1 MTIAAC
7 LRRLR
12 IPALGMLLVVI
23 TGACHK
29 TDMRQHQE
37 SRPLMGTVV
46 DIITEGPDPALLV
59 SATDAAYAEM
69 TRLSDMMNHYN
80 PDSVVSAINRAAGI
94 KPVVVPRELM
104 QVLTRARMMSERTD
118 GAFDITVGSLKGW
131 HFSTERPQMPDAADI
146 KAMLPLVNY
155 RDVVLDETKNTAYLR
170 KKGMRI
176 DLGGIAK
183 LYILD
188 AGMKVLK
195 SHRVIHAMIN
205 GGGDVEVTGTIRGRP
220 WRIGIRDPL
229 HPDQLFAAV
238 DIQHGFVVSSGDYER
253 YFDRGGRRYHHI
265 LDPKT
270 GYPTTGP
277 RAITLI
283 ADDLDAV
290 NGLSSSIMVMG
301 MARGHEMIDRNP
313 AMEAIIFDRDGSAW
327 VSPVLERRL
336 IYPVKNKT
344 P

>member
-1 MTIAAC
+1 MTIAAN

-12 IPALGMLLVVI
+12 SPALGMLLVVI

-29 TDMRQHQE
+29 TDMHQHQE

-80 PDSVVSAINRAAGI
+80 PDSVVSAINRDAGVH
-94 KPVVVPRELM
+94 PVAIPRELM
-104 QVLTRARMMSERTD
+104 QVLTRTRMMSERTD

-131 HFSTERPQMPDAADI
+131 RFSTVHPQMPDAAAI
-146 KAMLPLVNY
+146 TAMLPLVNY
-155 RDVVLDETKNTAYLR
+155 RNVILDEIANTAYLR

-188 AGMKVLK
+188 AGMNVLK
-195 SHRVIHAMIN
+195 GHRVIHAMIN
-205 GGGDVEVTGTIRGRP
+205 GGGDVEVIGTIRGRS

-229 HPDQLFAAV
+229 HPERLYAAV
-238 DIQHGFVVSSGDYER
+238 DMQRGFVVSSGDYER
-253 YFDRGGRRYHHI
+253 YFDRDGRRYHHI

-270 GYPTTGP
+270 GYPTIGP
-277 RAITLI
+277 RAVTLI
-283 ADDLDAV
+283 SEDLDMV

-301 MARGHEMIDRNP
+301 MTRGRALIERNP
-313 AMEAIIFDRDGSAW
+313 SMEGIIFGRDASAW

-336 IYPVKNKT
+336 IFAAKT
-344 P
+344 ASP